1 MGRLT
6 GAENYVL
13 KKSDSNF
20 LIALFAVIY
29 FTSQIILGTIFHKI
43 GTLQAFM
50 LQTTLSSGNFKDI
63 ASGWIAS
70 GQIGIYYQHFYLD
83 YFHPLWYSIF
93 LSLMVARAFK
103 MNHVNPKFNGVVL
116 TPFIAGL
123 CDIFENTMHIY
134 FLSDLDRAT
143 PVLVA
148 MSGLA
153 TNTKWI
159 LSLSVTALVIV
170 LTAYRV
176 IKRSIIK

>member
-6 GAENYVL
+6 GIKNYVL

-29 FTSQIILGTIFHKI
+29 FTSQIMLGTIFHKI
-43 GTLQAFM
+43 GTFQALM
-50 LQTTLSSGNFKDI
+50 LQTTLSSDKFKDI

-93 LSLMVARAFK
+93 LSLLIARAFK
-103 MNHVNPKFNGVVL
+103 MNHINPKFNGVVL

-123 CDIFENTMHIY
+123 CDLLENTMHIY
-134 FLSDLDRAT
+134 FLADLDRAT
-143 PVLVA
+143 PLLVA

-153 TNTKWI
+153 ANTKWI
-159 LSLSVTALVIV
+159 LSLSVTTLAVILIV
-170 LTAYRV
+170 FR
-176 IKRSIIK
+176 IIRRSIMK